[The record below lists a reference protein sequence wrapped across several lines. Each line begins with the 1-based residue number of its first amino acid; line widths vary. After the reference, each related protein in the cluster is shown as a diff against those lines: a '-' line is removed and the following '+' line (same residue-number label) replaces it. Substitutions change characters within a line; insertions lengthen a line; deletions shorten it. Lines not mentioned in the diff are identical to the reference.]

1 MKLFGTNGIRGIAND
16 SVTPDLAMG
25 IAKSFGTLLGAAD
38 KKITIAIGRDTRE
51 SGDMLKA
58 AAIAGALSAGCRVVD
73 VGCAPTPTVQYWV
86 RDFADAGI
94 VITASHNPREDNGIK
109 LIAGDGTEC
118 AHEDEEQVEDI
129 YFNKKYANVG
139 WERTGKLTSA
149 LILDHYRDGIID
161 AVDAESIRDKKFKVV
176 ADCGCGAG
184 AATTPFI
191 LQELGCSVLA
201 INAQLDGT
209 FPARN
214 PEPTREALTEL
225 VALVKETGADIGLA
239 HDGDADRV
247 VFVDENGNFVDE
259 EVLLA
264 MMGIHVLKHSSA
276 KDKKVVT
283 PISSSLRIRDVTQ
296 DAGGEL
302 IWTAVGSIYV
312 ARTMR
317 ETGAVFGGE
326 GNGGLVFPEHQYCR
340 DGAMTMAKVLEAMA
354 QGRKLSEIAAEV
366 PEYVNA
372 KTKIGCTDLG
382 AVMSTVKG
390 KIAGMVDVGKSSDT
404 DGDQE
409 QEQNTDTIIE
419 IDDRD
424 GLKYFYTDG
433 WVLIRPSGTEPII
446 RIYAESKS
454 STRANELME
463 KAAHMVDEANSLLTA

>member
-16 SVTPDLAMG
+16 FVTPDLAMG
-25 IAKSFGTLLGAAD
+25 IAKSFGTFLGASN
-38 KKITIAIGRDTRE
+38 KKVTIAIGRDTRE

-73 VGCAPTPTVQYWV
+73 VGCAPTPTIQYWV

-139 WERTGKLTSA
+139 WERTGRLSSA
-149 LILDHYRDGIID
+149 QILDHYRDGIID
-161 AVDAESIRDKKFKVV
+161 AVDAESIRSKKFKVV

-191 LQELGCSVLA
+191 LQELGCSVIA

-209 FPARN
+209 FPGRN

-247 VFVDENGNFVDE
+247 VFVDEKGEFVDE

-264 MMGIHVLKHSSA
+264 MMGIHVLKHSSI
-276 KDKKVVT
+276 KDKDKRVVT

-317 ETGAVFGGE
+317 ETGAIFGGE

-372 KTKIGCTDLG
+372 KTKIRCTDLG
-382 AVMSTVKG
+382 AAMSTIKE
-390 KIAGMVDVGKSSDT
+390 KLAGMVDEGKS
-404 DGDQE
+404 GDKDNDQKA
-409 QEQNTDTIIE
+409 DTIIE

-454 STRANELME
+454 SARANELME

>member
-16 SVTPDLAMG
+16 FVTPELALG
-25 IAKSFGTLLGAAD
+25 IAGAFGTFLGASE

-58 AAIAGALSAGCRVVD
+58 AAIAGALSAGCKVVD
-73 VGCAPTPTVQYWV
+73 VGCAPTPTIQYWV

-94 VITASHNPREDNGIK
+94 VITASHNPREYNGIK

-118 AHEDEEQVEDI
+118 SHEDEAVVEDI
-129 YFNKKYANVG
+129 YFNKKFVNAG
-139 WERTGKLTSA
+139 WARTGKLSCVQ
-149 LILDHYRDGIID
+149 ILDHYREGIIN
-161 AVDAESIRDKKFKVV
+161 AVDAESIRRKKFRIV

-191 LQELGCSVLA
+191 LQELGCSVIA

-209 FPARN
+209 FPGRN

-225 VALVKETGADIGLA
+225 VTLVRETGADAGIA

-247 VFVDENGNFVDE
+247 VFVDENGDFVDE

-264 MMGIHVLKHSSA
+264 MMASYVLKHSTV
-276 KDKKVVT
+276 KDRKVVT
-283 PISSSLRIRDVTQ
+283 PISSSMRIKDVTQ
-296 DAGGEL
+296 SAGGEL

-312 ARTMR
+312 ARTMM

-354 QGRKLSEIAAEV
+354 QGRKLSEMAADV
-366 PEYVNA
+366 PVYVNA
-372 KTKIGCTDLG
+372 KTKIKSANSHAAMDMVKEKLAAHGKDEKEGG
-382 AVMSTVKG
+382 AG
-390 KIAGMVDVGKSSDT
+390 
-404 DGDQE
+404 GDRVTE
-409 QEQNTDTIIE
+409 V
-419 IDDRD
+419 DDRD
-424 GLKYFYTDG
+424 GLKLFYADG

-454 STRANELME
+454 EARANELME
-463 KAAHMVDEANSLLTA
+463 NAAHLVDEANSLLTA